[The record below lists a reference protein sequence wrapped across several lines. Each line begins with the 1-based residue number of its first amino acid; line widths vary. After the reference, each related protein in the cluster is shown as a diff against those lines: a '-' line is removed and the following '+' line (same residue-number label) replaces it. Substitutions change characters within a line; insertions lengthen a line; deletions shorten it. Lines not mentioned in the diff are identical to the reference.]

1 MEITVIGTSN
11 SVTGFCL
18 AGIKSSHCV
27 ANEEELINKIN
38 EAMANPEIGI
48 MVLIQA
54 DYDKLPKRIQ
64 TQLSDAVRPTVI
76 AIGTEQS
83 QEMREK
89 IKRAIGVDLWK

>member
-1 MEITVIGTSN
+1 MEIAVIGTSS

-18 AGIKSSHCV
+18 AGIKSSHCA

-38 EAMANPEIGI
+38 EAMANPEVGI
-48 MVLIQA
+48 LVLTQA
-54 DYDKLPKRIQ
+54 DYNNLPKRLQ
-64 TQLSDAVRPTVI
+64 EHLSDSVSPTVI